1 MTTPDQLADATR
13 VALYWTL
20 VADAVQE
27 QLREARTN
35 LDTLMAAAGSAK
47 QVHPHGEFTRASG
60 GYTGIVT
67 DPEALLNWTK
77 AHRPDMIR
85 EVLDPRWVDLVK
97 SMAAE
102 FGIASDP
109 ETGEAIPGV
118 TRTTKSPVLRVRK
131 DHAAAAAVRA
141 YFNGWQPDTV
151 IADAAAREITEG

>member
-1 MTTPDQLADATR
+1 MTTPDPLAEATR
-13 VALYWTL
+13 NALYWTL
-20 VADAVQE
+20 ISDVVQE
-27 QLREARTN
+27 QLRDARAK
-35 LDTLMAAAGSAK
+35 LDTLMATAGSAK
-47 QVHPHGEFTRASG
+47 QVHPYGEFTRTSG

-67 DPEALLNWTK
+67 NPETLLIWTK

-97 SMAAE
+97 AMAAE
-102 FGIASDP
+102 FGVASDP

-141 YFNGWQPDTV
+141 YFDGWQPDTV
-151 IADAAAREITEG
+151 INDTAAKEITEG